1 MGLTHSCSTREDYR
15 LAIDHQSSSSS
26 EKKCDWDWINW
37 NPALRNIDIQL
48 LATWLRTWLDYNTVL
63 CSSCHCTH
71 IGQMVHFAVLFVP
84 STFLWK
90 KSLKFTKQLLYHHQC
105 PPTPKWVLVLN
116 NSKMMTYRKH
126 ILLLHLIK
134 TGCCLSSGYPS
145 ERNGLSLR

>member
-1 MGLTHSCSTREDYR
+1 MQFYR
-15 LAIDHQSSSSS
+15 SLEVVIKVTNVLVKFPWDEWI
-26 EKKCDWDWINW
+26 EKINW
-37 NPALRNIDIQL
+37 NPALHNIDIQL

-71 IGQMVHFAVLFVP
+71 IGQMVHFAVLFVH

-90 KSLKFTKQLLYHHQC
+90 KSLKFTKKLLYHHQC

-126 ILLLHLIK
+126 ILLLNLIK